1 MQVDIRKIG
10 CHIASDFSITL
21 YQTNSLFAFV
31 FFFPQ
36 EYLTLWNGKYSTLPS
51 HKSPNLFTLT
61 SRQHE
66 KPQLKDACC
75 KHDDRQLLP
84 DFTTFNRTF
93 LLCRLNSKTYVGE
106 VVLTHN
112 SDLATPIIG

>member
-36 EYLTLWNGKYSTLPS
+36 EYLTLYRQEIKLDDFEKELEDFYMYFYEKIEDILKLFPNNYSKKENKGLDAFLREF
-51 HKSPNLFTLT
+51 NLN
-61 SRQHE
+61 
-66 KPQLKDACC
+66 LK
-75 KHDDRQLLP
+75 
-84 DFTTFNRTF
+84 
-93 LLCRLNSKTYVGE
+93 
-106 VVLTHN
+106 
-112 SDLATPIIG
+112 

>member
-36 EYLTLWNGKYSTLPS
+36 EYLTFGTLN
-51 HKSPNLFTLT
+51 KKGLLT
-61 SRQHE
+61 GR
-66 KPQLKDACC
+66 D
-75 KHDDRQLLP
+75 
-84 DFTTFNRTF
+84 
-93 LLCRLNSKTYVGE
+93 
-106 VVLTHN
+106 
-112 SDLATPIIG
+112 